1 MEGILVPFRSRPF
14 TESARSSSPVMRTE
28 RQMNESSDSPR
39 PDIGDYLPDRTRGK
53 LAAYTARVFSSFRY
67 PAYRMYVY
75 SMIGHWAPM
84 QMQMI
89 VRTLLI
95 YRLTGSGTIIGIMAL
110 ANSIPMLLLS
120 LYGGALADRVE
131 KRQLL
136 FWSQSGLGILALA
149 VAIALSTGYLSA
161 ENEGSW
167 WVLVVSSG
175 IQGTIFGLMMPGR
188 ITILPEIV
196 EPKDLMNAISLNNM
210 GMNLFRIFAPAAGGF
225 IIAAWDFPAA
235 YYIMA
240 VMYLASNIF
249 VFGLPKMPPKIT
261 GAANPFREIIEGMR
275 YIRKETVIMLVLTF
289 VLGCTILGMPFNL
302 LLPMFTED
310 PNLLNVGEEGL
321 GILMGVSGV
330 GAIVISIVLA
340 SIQDKRRG
348 LIMLM
353 MGLLLSISLIMFS
366 FINAW
371 IPALLIVVLVGMGQ
385 TGQMAIGTT
394 LVQYHVDPVY
404 RGRVMSFLM
413 LGFGLSSLGTVF
425 GGILADAMG
434 IQWAVGGLAVILL
447 VVTLIILV
455 FGKRLRQLD

>member
-1 MEGILVPFRSRPF
+1 MGD
-14 TESARSSSPVMRTE
+14 SP
-28 RQMNESSDSPR
+28 DSPR
-39 PDIGDYLPDRTRGK
+39 PDIGDYQQNNLKKK
-53 LAAYTARVFSSFRY
+53 LAAYTSKVFSSFRY

-84 QMQMI
+84 QMQMV

-95 YRLTGSGTIIGIMAL
+95 YRLTGSGTIIGLMAL
-110 ANSIPMLLLS
+110 AHSIPMLLLS

-131 KRQLL
+131 KRQLIL
-136 FWSQSGLGILALA
+136 WSQTGLGILALG
-149 VAIALSTGYLSA
+149 VAIALTTGYLAA

-175 IQGTIFGLMMPGR
+175 IQGVIFGLMMPGR

-196 EPKDLMNAISLNNM
+196 DPDDLMNAISLNNM
-210 GMNLFRIFAPAAGGF
+210 GMNLFRIVAPAAGGF
-225 IIAAWDFPAA
+225 IIAAWDFTIA

-240 VMYLASNIF
+240 AGYLTSNIF
-249 VFGLPKMPPKIT
+249 ALGLPKMPPKNT
-261 GAANPFREIIEGMR
+261 GSTNPFSEIIEGIR
-275 YIRKETVIMLVLTF
+275 YIKRETVIFLVLAFT
-289 VLGCTILGMPFNL
+289 LGCTILGMPFNL

-310 PNLLNVGEEGL
+310 PELLNVGEEGL
-321 GILMGVSGV
+321 GLLMGVSGV
-330 GAIVISIVLA
+330 GAIIVSIVLA
-340 SIQDKRRG
+340 SIQNKKRG
-348 LIMLM
+348 LIMLY
-353 MGLLLSISLIMFS
+353 MGLLLSVALIAFA
-366 FINAW
+366 FNTEW
-371 IPALLIVVLVGMGQ
+371 VLALLIVIPVGMGQ

-394 LVQYHVDPVY
+394 LVQYHVDPAY

-434 IQWAVGGLAVILL
+434 IQWSVGGLAVVLAA
-447 VVTLIILV
+447 VTLMILV